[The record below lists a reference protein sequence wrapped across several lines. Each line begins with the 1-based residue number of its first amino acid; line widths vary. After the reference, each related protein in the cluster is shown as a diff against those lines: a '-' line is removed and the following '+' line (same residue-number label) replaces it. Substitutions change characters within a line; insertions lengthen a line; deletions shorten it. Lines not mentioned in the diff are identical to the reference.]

1 MQLFHRLNPSFAVKQ
16 HIELFQ
22 TVPLTGQATLEPT
35 KPERIHYG
43 L

>member
-1 MQLFHRLNPSFAVKQ
+1 MQLFHRPNSSFLVKQ
-16 HIELFQ
+16 HIELLQIIPFA
-22 TVPLTGQATLEPT
+22 GQANLEPT